1 MTGGK
6 LDLLSKWLEK
16 TKQLGDSVINLSL
29 LLSFITFPFIY
40 FNDFFFSFQHFQ
52 IFSTIYDL
60 SLSYLTVVLQFQPD
74 YVTGLGPSLRGNP
87 HHFAA
92 VPKG

>member
-1 MTGGK
+1 VTGGK

-40 FNDFFFSFQHFQ
+40 FNDFFFF
-52 IFSTIYDL
+52 FSAL
-60 SLSYLTVVLQFQPD
+60 SDFFHNL
-74 YVTGLGPSLRGNP
+74 
-87 HHFAA
+87 
-92 VPKG
+92 